1 MANMIPVEEEVECPE
16 CGHRFY
22 TDLEAEVEED
32 ERLDVED
39 AAERLLKYYTGH
51 EPGAGDVET
60 LKTKIKDA
68 LVSLGVSEG
77 TI

>member
-1 MANMIPVEEEVECPE
+1 MAYTIPVEEEVTCPE
-16 CGHRFY
+16 CGHSFY
-22 TDLEAEVEED
+22 TDLEIEVDD
-32 ERLDVED
+32 EPVDIDD
-39 AAERLLKYYTGH
+39 AATRLLKHYTGH
-51 EPGAGDVET
+51 EPGAGDVEI

>member
-1 MANMIPVEEEVECPE
+1 MANTIPVEEEVKCPK

-22 TDLEAEVEED
+22 TDLEVEVDD
-32 ERLDVED
+32 EPVDID
-39 AAERLLKYYTGH
+39 TAAERLLKYYTGH
-51 EPGAGDVET
+51 EPNAGDVET

>member
-1 MANMIPVEEEVECPE
+1 MAYTTPVEEEVTCPE
-16 CGHRFY
+16 CGHSFY
-22 TDLEAEVEED
+22 TDLEIEVDD
-32 ERLDVED
+32 EPVDIDD
-39 AAERLLKYYTGH
+39 AATRLLKHYTGH
-51 EPGAGDVET
+51 ESSAGDVET